1 MKPAAPNRSL
11 TAEQGETRGSVR
23 VGVDAPAELHVAGL
37 PAPLPGRCRDI
48 SVGGACVATPSVFIL
63 KDLRRIVIG
72 LPSGP
77 VRMEAEGRWQFDA
90 SADDL
95 VLSGLAFHKPSPE
108 ALEAIS
114 ALVLDT
120 GRSLAHFLYSH
131 GDLRELE
138 LDEVVG
144 VAQVTRLR
152 EVGAGRY
159 VYQQDS
165 AHPGEDSIFVVER
178 GAVQLQIRTAS
189 GRDLPI
195 ARLERGQIFGGMPL
209 VCDEPHAE
217 SAIAESD
224 LRLLEIH
231 RDVFRYLGR
240 ARPWLAHRLSATVVR
255 VNARRLHQVLSRL
268 RQEL

>member
-1 MKPAAPNRSL
+1 MKPAAPQKGL

-23 VGVDAPAELHVAGL
+23 VGVDAPVELHVAGL

-48 SVGGACVATPSVFIL
+48 SVGGACVATPSVFAL

-72 LPSGP
+72 LPSAP
-77 VRMEAEGRWQFDA
+77 IRLDAEGRWQFDA
-90 SADDL
+90 SSDDL
-95 VLSGLAFHKPSPE
+95 VLSGLAFLNPPVE
-108 ALEAIS
+108 AVEAIS
-114 ALVLDT
+114 NLVLET

-131 GDLRELE
+131 GELRELE

-152 EVGAGRY
+152 EVGSGRY
-159 VYQQDS
+159 IYRQETTEQ
-165 AHPGEDSIFVVER
+165 GEDSIFVVEN
-178 GAVQLQIRTAS
+178 GAVQLQIRTGS
-189 GRDLPI
+189 GRDFPI
-195 ARLERGQIFGGMPL
+195 ARLGPGQVFGGMPL

-217 SAIAESD
+217 TALAEGD
-224 LRLLEIH
+224 VRLLEIH

-255 VNARRLHQVLSRL
+255 VNARRLHHVLARL